1 MNGQDKC
8 IKCGSTD
15 ISYNIKTCKLRC
27 NYCRYEFD
35 SVKIENN
42 DISNLEGNSISAGA
56 SDIVSDADDIIT
68 LKCSSCGSEVV
79 IDTTSSTQARCH
91 WCRNTLSI
99 NEQVPNGAVPDM
111 LLPFKITK
119 EEAKTEIE
127 KFVNKRKFYANTT
140 FKNEFK
146 SENIMGV
153 FFPYMVVDLNTK
165 AKFAGEGE
173 HLVRRYTVGT
183 KENRRTYYDAD
194 LYNVE
199 REFDLLIDDLI
210 IESNSDK
217 LNNDSLK
224 TNNII
229 NSILPFDT
237 ENCIKY
243 NSNYLKGYS
252 SEKRD
257 TNVDILDQFVLTKAN
272 DVARMACNK
281 TLEYYDRGVK
291 WNKEDF
297 KVIGKNWKAA
307 YLPVWLYSYYQK
319 DKNLLHYIAVNART
333 KEIMGSVP
341 INQPKLI
348 LFSLLVEL
356 FGFLLMFFIDFDY
369 NFIFL
374 SLGFIYYFLIYN
386 SYRNK
391 NARHNYEFE
400 TKNNMYNLVKKD
412 QYIKQRKGLSNSR
425 ISGENN
431 YIIKG
436 VEFKIKKSN
445 DNF

>member
-1 MNGQDKC
+1 
-8 IKCGSTD
+8 
-15 ISYNIKTCKLRC
+15 
-27 NYCRYEFD
+27 
-35 SVKIENN
+35 
-42 DISNLEGNSISAGA
+42 
-56 SDIVSDADDIIT
+56 
-68 LKCSSCGSEVV
+68 
-79 IDTTSSTQARCH
+79 
-91 WCRNTLSI
+91 
-99 NEQVPNGAVPDM
+99 M

-119 EEAKTEIE
+119 EEAKIEIE

-217 LNNDSLK
+217 LNNDNLK

-445 DNF
+445 DNS